1 MRKPRLFCR
10 KGLPTQIVLERLSPS
25 QEDDRKQIEGMND
38 FYDVGAFE
46 GSTNELLQLNLRGEQ
61 AIFIFIDLK

>member
-1 MRKPRLFCR
+1 
-10 KGLPTQIVLERLSPS
+10 
-25 QEDDRKQIEGMND
+25 MND